1 MYNRCE
7 SGVYMETR
15 LNKYLSE
22 IGYCSR
28 READR
33 LIKDERV
40 TINDKLPELGVKVH
54 NNDIVKVDG
63 KVVNSNNEMVYI
75 ALYKPFGI
83 TSTTDKSDPTNIVD
97 FMKYRKR
104 IFHVGRLDK
113 DSEGLIIMT
122 NDGDIVNK
130 ILRANNNH
138 EKEYIVKVDK
148 KITDSFIRGMKS
160 GVPILG
166 TITKPCIV
174 RRIDEY
180 SFKII
185 LTEGLNRQIRRMCS
199 HFGYS
204 VQKLKRTRIMNIK
217 LDMPKG
223 KWRYIKGQELEELM
237 NLVETSSKTEEASR

>member
-1 MYNRCE
+1 
-7 SGVYMETR
+7 METR

-22 IGYCSR
+22 AGYCSR

-33 LIKDERV
+33 LIEEKRV
-40 TINDKLPELGVKVH
+40 TINDEIPELGQKVFDG
-54 NNDIVKVDG
+54 DIVKVDG
-63 KVVNSNNEMVYI
+63 KVISSEEEFVYI
-75 ALYKPFGI
+75 ALYKPIGI
-83 TSTTDKSDPTNIVD
+83 TSTTDRKDPTNIVD

-113 DSEGLIIMT
+113 DSEGLILMT

-138 EKEYIVKVDK
+138 EKEYVVQVDK
-148 KITDSFIRGMKS
+148 RVTDQFLRDMSN

-166 TITKPCIV
+166 TMTKKCRV
-174 RRIDEY
+174 RRVNEHT
-180 SFKII
+180 FKIT

-199 HFGYS
+199 HFGYQ
-204 VQKLKRTRIMNIK
+204 VEKLKRIRIMNIK

-223 KWRYIKGQELEELM
+223 KWRYIEGEELDELM
-237 NLVETSSKTEEASR
+237 RLVESSVKTEEASK